1 MSHFTETR
9 PLFELFPGLSERL
22 RFADLAELPTPVHSL
37 TPVMEALQLNGVE
50 AYEKRDDLTS
60 PRYGGNKVRT
70 LEVLLGR
77 ALAAGVTRVYAT
89 GAYGSN
95 HAAANALHAPRIGLE
110 AGAVL
115 YPQPTSPAAI
125 ENLAL
130 ILSRRGPTVDLPH
143 WSALPWGMWHT
154 ARRCRKRGVRA
165 HVMVPGGATPQGALG
180 YVSAGLELAAQVQ
193 RGELPAPRSII
204 VATGSNCTTAGLLV
218 GLAIATRMGLGFSP
232 QHSVTLIGVRV
243 TPWPVT
249 SSFRILGLAVRTA
262 ELLHRLSGDAVCAL
276 DRASLAAHFEL
287 DTRYIGSGY
296 GHATEA
302 GLGAVELWRK
312 HVGHPLETTYSGK
325 SAASFL
331 DRLSLSGDRLQGP
344 LLYWATK
351 SSAVQ
356 SPVSSEDVAWAP
368 RRMRNFIA
376 RGPHERR
383 ADPSAG

>member
-1 MSHFTETR
+1 VSHFTETR
-9 PLFELFPGLSERL
+9 PLFELFPGLSERV

-95 HAAANALHAPRIGLE
+95 HAAANALHAPRVGLE

-180 YVSAGLELAAQVQ
+180 YVSAALELAAQVQ
-193 RGELPAPRSII
+193 RGELPPPQSII

-232 QHSVTLIGVRV
+232 
-243 TPWPVT
+243 
-249 SSFRILGLAVRTA
+249 TA
-262 ELLHRLSGDAVCAL
+262 LTHAHWRQGDAVACDQLVSYPRFGRPHGRVASSTQRRGRVCLGQGEPRGALRARHAVHRLGLRACDRGGVRGGRAVAQARRTSTRDNLQRKVCGFLFGSLVSLRRRPARTFALLGDEIERCAVACFFGRRCL
-276 DRASLAAHFEL
+276 GTAS
-287 DTRYIGSGY
+287 
-296 GHATEA
+296 HAEFHRP
-302 GLGAVELWRK
+302 GA
-312 HVGHPLETTYSGK
+312 P
-325 SAASFL
+325 
-331 DRLSLSGDRLQGP
+331 
-344 LLYWATK
+344 
-351 SSAVQ
+351 
-356 SPVSSEDVAWAP
+356 
-368 RRMRNFIA
+368 
-376 RGPHERR
+376 
-383 ADPSAG
+383 